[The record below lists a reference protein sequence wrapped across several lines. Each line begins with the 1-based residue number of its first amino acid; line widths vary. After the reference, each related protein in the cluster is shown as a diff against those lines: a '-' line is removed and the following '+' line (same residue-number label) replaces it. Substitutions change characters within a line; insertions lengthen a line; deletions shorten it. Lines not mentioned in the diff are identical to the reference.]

1 LELGFSFFAGAAL
14 LAASSLGLAMA
25 QVNCETLPAGPGRNL
40 GYANFTRCP
49 PSMGVGCFH
58 HRPIITRIQGPMA
71 ERPVALLPEGRLAM
85 LQKSPPNHDDPP
97 NHVGETRLAPGV
109 SSSVKPIPAR
119 KLVADKLLWETLERW
134 KRSSPELDRI
144 QFLKTVPFFNEL
156 SHRQLKTVSDTI
168 FERNYETDEL
178 IFEEGQ
184 PGAALFLILDGK
196 VAVEMCRENHTTTLA
211 ILEKGAFFG
220 EMALLNEAPR
230 SANARSL
237 ERTYTLALYRND
249 LRQLIQR
256 DPQTACQIYRA
267 LASMI
272 GDRLRLTNELME
284 TEISTEKV

>member
-1 LELGFSFFAGAAL
+1 
-14 LAASSLGLAMA
+14 
-25 QVNCETLPAGPGRNL
+25 
-40 GYANFTRCP
+40 
-49 PSMGVGCFH
+49 
-58 HRPIITRIQGPMA
+58 MA

-85 LQKSPPNHDDPP
+85 LQKSQPNHD
-97 NHVGETRLAPGV
+97 GATRLASEPRGR
-109 SSSVKPIPAR
+109 SSPVKPVSAR

-156 SHRQLKTVSDTI
+156 SHRQLKTVSDI
-168 FERNYETDEL
+168 VFERNYETDEL

-184 PGAALFLILDGK
+184 PGAVLFLILDGK
-196 VAVEMCRENHTTTLA
+196 VAVEMCRKNHTTTLA

-237 ERTYTLALYRND
+237 ERTYTLALHRND
-249 LRQLIQR
+249 LSQLIQR

-267 LASMI
+267 LASMV

-284 TEISTEKV
+284 TEKPTDKAD